1 MAVDELVIRLLRMD
15 TCSVSD
21 ALDRLGMRGTVHGIH
36 EVWHCPR
43 IAGRVVTV
51 KLKRRDSDEPSRR
64 HLGTAAIE
72 AADPGDVIVIE
83 HGAPDLA
90 AGWGGILSLAAKLK
104 GVGGVIV
111 DGACRD
117 VDDSREVKFPVYA
130 RSAVPTTARGRI
142 VEEDFNVPIVVGGVD
157 VRPGDL
163 VIADGSGVVFVP
175 ADRAEEVIATAE
187 GLAATEAQMAEA
199 LRAGRSVVEVM
210 GANYESMLTK
220 GR

>member
-1 MAVDELVIRLLRMD
+1 MAVDELVTRLSKLD

-21 ALDRLGMRGTVHGIH
+21 ALDRLGLRGTVHGIH

-43 IAGRVVTV
+43 IAGRIVTV
-51 KLKRRDSDEPSRR
+51 KLKKRDSDVSSPR

-83 HGAPDLA
+83 HGAPEIA
-90 AGWGGILSLAAKLK
+90 AGWGGILSLGAKLK

-117 VDDSREVKFPVYA
+117 IDESREHKFPVYA

-142 VEEDFNVPIVVGGVD
+142 VEEDFNIPITVGGIPVM
-157 VRPGDL
+157 PGDL
-163 VIADGSGVVFVP
+163 VIADGSGVVFVS
-175 ADRAEEVIATAE
+175 ADRAEEVIKTAE
-187 GLAATEAQMAEA
+187 TIFATEAAMGEA
-199 LRAGRSVVEVM
+199 LRSGKRITEVM
-210 GANYESMLTK
+210 GANYEQLLA
-220 GR
+220 R

>member
-1 MAVDELVIRLLRMD
+1 MAVDELVTRLFKVD

-21 ALDRLGMRGTVHGIH
+21 AMDRLGLRGTVHGIH

-51 KLKRRDSDEPSRR
+51 KLKKRDADASSPR

-72 AADPGDVIVIE
+72 AADAGDIIVIE
-83 HGAPDLA
+83 HGAPDLC
-90 AGWGGILSLAAKLK
+90 AGWGGILSLGAKLK

-117 VDDSREVKFPVYA
+117 IDESREHKFPVYA

-142 VEEDFNVPIVVGGVD
+142 VEEDFNIPITIGGILVK
-157 VRPGDL
+157 PGDL

-175 ADRAEEVIATAE
+175 ADRAEEVIKTAE
-187 GLAATEAQMAEA
+187 TIFATEAAMGEA
-199 LRAGRSVVEVM
+199 LRSGKKITEVM
-210 GANYESMLTK
+210 GANYESMLT
-220 GR
+220 R